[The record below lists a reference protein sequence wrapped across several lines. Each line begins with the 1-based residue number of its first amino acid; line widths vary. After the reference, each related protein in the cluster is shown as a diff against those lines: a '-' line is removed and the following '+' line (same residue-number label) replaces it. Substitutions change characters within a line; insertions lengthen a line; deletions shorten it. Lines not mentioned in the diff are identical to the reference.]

1 MNGHITDDDLI
12 LHFYGEAARSEA
24 GKIDAH
30 LTECTDCRGHWDALQ
45 QTLKMVDSCEVPQ
58 APEGFERVMWARV
71 RPSLPDPAGMIA
83 GIGREAKSYWWSP
96 RVWAPIAGLAAV
108 ITIAFVSGRLLSPVA
123 TPNAPDSSATDAQA
137 DARSHRESVLL
148 SALGDHFELTEQLL
162 VEIKNTPDARRV
174 DLRFEQETARDL
186 VAAGRLYRATAE
198 QNGDGQLAA
207 VLEDLERVLVD
218 VAAGPDQ
225 MNTKD
230 LKSLRARIEDD
241 SLLFKVRAL
250 TTAVREREKAL
261 STTPSVSKRTL

>member
-1 MNGHITDDDLI
+1 MKTHITDDDLI

-24 GKIDAH
+24 IKIDAH
-30 LTECTDCRGHWDALQ
+30 LAECAECSENWNALQ
-45 QTLKMVDSCEVPQ
+45 QTLKMIDSCEVPE

-71 RPSLPDPAGMIA
+71 RPSLPDPKA
-83 GIGREAKSYWWSP
+83 AKPYWWSP

-108 ITIAFVSGRLLSPVA
+108 IAVAFVSGQLLSTKTPAGLPGLPGTETA
-123 TPNAPDSSATDAQA
+123 TADK
-137 DARSHRESVLL
+137 DARNQRESVLL
-148 SALGDHFELTEQLL
+148 SALGEHFEQMEQLL
-162 VEIKNTPDARRV
+162 VELKNTPDARRV
-174 DLRFEQETARDL
+174 DLSFEQETARDL

-218 VAAGPDQ
+218 VAAGPEQ
-225 MNTKD
+225 MNKKD
-230 LKSLRARIEDD
+230 MKSLRARIEDD

-261 STTPSVSKRTL
+261 STTQSVTKRTL